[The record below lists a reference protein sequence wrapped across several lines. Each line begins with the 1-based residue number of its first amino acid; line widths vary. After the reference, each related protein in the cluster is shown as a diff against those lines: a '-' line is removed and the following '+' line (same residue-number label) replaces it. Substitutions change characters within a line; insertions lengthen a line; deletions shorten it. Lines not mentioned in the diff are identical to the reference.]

1 MNCQRFES
9 VMSELARGRMMA
21 AEQRDEALAHSD
33 ECDDCAS
40 RLRDEAML
48 TRGLQSLAAQMEPLE
63 APRVVETKLL
73 EAFRAQRV
81 VVPIGKREAK
91 SQPRSRYWLAA
102 VAAMLLIAI
111 SVVVFRWSDRTA
123 DDPRQAMKQEEPQPK
138 QQPNPEAVDKSNERL
153 VQQVEKPAVDELP
166 QRVKPKRIRPVS
178 SRRAASAQVANHVT
192 KEIATDFIPLSY
204 MSAAS
209 FQEGGQIVR
218 VQLPRSALANFG
230 LPVNMDRYNEKVKAD
245 VLVGVDG
252 TARAIRF
259 IQ

>member
-9 VMSELARGRMMA
+9 VVSELARGRMMA
-21 AEQRDEALAHSD
+21 AEQRDEALAHSGV
-33 ECDDCAS
+33 CDDCAS
-40 RLRDEAML
+40 RLRDEEML
-48 TRGLQSLAAQMEPLE
+48 TRGLQSLAAEMEPLE
-63 APRVVETKLL
+63 APRAVEAKLL

-81 VVPIGKREAK
+81 VVPITTRK
-91 SQPRSRYWLAA
+91 SNSRPSSRYWLAA
-102 VAAMLLIAI
+102 IAAMLLIVI
-111 SVVVFRWSDRTA
+111 SVVVFRWTNRTA
-123 DDPRQAMKQEEPQPK
+123 DDPRQAVKQEEPKSKPQPK
-138 QQPNPEAVDKSNERL
+138 PEVSDKSNEQL
-153 VQQVEKPAVDELP
+153 VQDVEKPAVDVLP
-166 QRVKPKRIRPVS
+166 QRVKPKRVRPVS
-178 SRRAASAQVANHVT
+178 PRRPESEQVANHVT

-209 FQEGGQIVR
+209 LQEGGQIVR

-259 IQ
+259 VQ